1 MVGMTGHPPEVS
13 CSKAGP
19 RLLAASPQIASLV
32 MAVTMWHP
40 VPSYRLGALLEL
52 PWSRYEALRMS
63 RFLLPGLAA
72 YRVWPP
78 PPLQRSGRL
87 TGAHSRTPALTL
99 RPPGILSAGSTKA
112 QCYRLAPRDRHHH
125 RIRGQ
130 RSATTPACGADSLG
144 QGLDP
149 TIRCQEE
156 REARV
161 TRAALLDVTGLGR
174 P

>member
-1 MVGMTGHPPEVS
+1 MTGRPPEVL

-19 RLLAASPQIASLV
+19 RLLAASPLQTASLV
-32 MAVTMWHP
+32 TTVTMWHP
-40 VPSYRLGALLEL
+40 VPSCRLGALLEL

-78 PPLQRSGRL
+78 PPLQRRGRL

-99 RPPGILSAGSTKA
+99 RPPGISSVGSTKA
-112 QCYRLAPRDRHHH
+112 QCYRLAPRDRCHQL
-125 RIRGQ
+125 IRGL